1 MASTVPA
8 QNGQIRLSND
18 QDKMEIE
25 NEFESKFPEVEV
37 APSSAVIPGEETLSK
52 PRDDDTAANGPS
64 PAAFTDVT
72 LRIEE

>member
-1 MASTVPA
+1 MASTVPV
-8 QNGQIRLSND
+8 QNGQIRLSNE

-25 NEFESKFPEVEV
+25 NELKSKFPEV

-52 PRDDDTAANGPS
+52 PKDDDTTANGPS
-64 PAAFTDVT
+64 PAEFTDVT